1 MVPERGGTRPGW
13 TRGQGNFLSVKRARF
28 YPLPRS
34 QWRAMRSRPD
44 INRPLA
50 SGTLRPESSNTIL
63 HGRDLVMGKDTDL
76 GTEVRISAVVVGYT
90 RQLD

>member
-1 MVPERGGTRPGW
+1 
-13 TRGQGNFLSVKRARF
+13 
-28 YPLPRS
+28 
-34 QWRAMRSRPD
+34 MRSRPD

-63 HGRDLVMGKDTDL
+63 HGRDVALGNGTDV
-76 GTEVRISAVVVGYT
+76 GNEVRISAVVVGYT